1 MRSFPEQP
9 DLNPRQVARL
19 SGTSYW
25 TVLREIERGKLLA
38 YRRPGNRLAIR
49 RDDFCTWAYGEPI
62 SPKERD
68 TPPLDVVRPTPPRVE
83 RGSLAALA
91 EIERRRGIA

>member
-1 MRSFPEQP
+1 MRSFPDQP
-9 DLNPRQVARL
+9 DLSPRQVARL
-19 SGTSYW
+19 SGASYW

-49 RDDFCTWAYGEPI
+49 RDDFCAWAYGEPI
-62 SPKERD
+62 SPKDRD
-68 TPPLDVVRPTPPRVE
+68 EPVAAPFPQPSRRVE

-91 EIERRRGIA
+91 EIERRHGIA

>member
-1 MRSFPEQP
+1 MRSFPDEP
-9 DLNPRQVARL
+9 DLTPRQAARL

-25 TVLREIERGKLLA
+25 TVLREIERGELLA

-49 RDDFCTWAYGEPI
+49 RDDYCTWAYGEPI
-62 SPKERD
+62 LPKERD
-68 TPPLDVVRPTPPRVE
+68 EPITAQFHRPSRPSA

-91 EIERRRGIA
+91 EIERRHGIA

>member
-9 DLNPRQVARL
+9 DLTPRQVARL

-25 TVLREIERGKLLA
+25 TVLREIERGRLLA

-49 RDDFCTWAYGEPI
+49 RDDFCAWAYGEPI
-62 SPKERD
+62 SPKERVETVD
-68 TPPLDVVRPTPPRVE
+68 APAPQRARQVE
-83 RGSLAALA
+83 RGSLTALA
-91 EIERRRGIA
+91 EIERRHRIA